1 MAASEDRR
9 GGTGDPVDRGA
20 VEAGGPGQ
28 TEFPLRQRELQ
39 ALLGEVDKA
48 LRRCGLALRR
58 HRLKDGGEVGVSV
71 IEPPAAVEEQQASD
85 QRAGVRE
92 VTGAMFSRL
101 AMRLESLSRTFA
113 RFSEQ
118 ERTSVAALLRLPEP
132 DRVAIAT
139 LLRLPE
145 QEREELSIGFR
156 LSEHECDALADL
168 LVPSVP
174 AAETSGRARPTIAI
188 VEPGTDVEQVAALP
202 TATSGQHDA

>member
-9 GGTGDPVDRGA
+9 DRAGGPVDRGG
-20 VEAGGPGQ
+20 EGAGGAAQ

-58 HRLKDGGEVGVSV
+58 HRLKDGSDVGVSV
-71 IEPPAAVEEQQASD
+71 IEPLAAVEEQQAQD

-92 VTGAMFSRL
+92 VTGVMFSRL
-101 AMRLESLSRTFA
+101 AMRLESLGCTFA
-113 RFSEQ
+113 RLSEQ
-118 ERTSVAALLRLPEP
+118 ERTSVAALLRLPER

-156 LSEHECDALADL
+156 LSERECGALADL
-168 LVPSVP
+168 LEPSAPV
-174 AAETSGRARPTIAI
+174 AEAGGRARPTIAI
-188 VEPGTDVEQVAALP
+188 VDPGAEVDRVAALP
-202 TATSGQHDA
+202 TETSG